1 MPGRLGKSGVRKLRV
16 VLLGSGEHDGFLRI
30 VGRHREVRG
39 TMQAGVESG
48 KPVRYSRSEGH
59 VRCKLGDFGSVR
71 VLRMCKKREELG
83 IL

>member
-1 MPGRLGKSGVRKLRV
+1 
-16 VLLGSGEHDGFLRI
+16 
-30 VGRHREVRG
+30 
-39 TMQAGVESG
+39 MQAGVESG

-71 VLRMCKKREELG
+71 VVRICKKREESG